1 MDQNRQIRFL
11 IPPFFLIASLF
22 WADFLSCSNIF
33 NSIAALP
40 GNKILAI
47 IAAFGASTI
56 PLGFLIGVITIAFLN
71 LYGIVL
77 SKVKGETWNYETG
90 IGKETCKKIWPE
102 LEIEL
107 NSRFDFEKRFFI
119 SATFD
124 HGILPKGINEWI
136 MRRWNAFNINSN
148 CFTAL
153 TLSIVACL
161 FFSIEI
167 TPIWLL
173 TTIFIMVLLLLNTI
187 IAWYQTMQMIEFQ
200 AVRNLNKKEG

>member
-11 IPPFFLIASLF
+11 IPPFFLLASVFL
-22 WADFLSCSNIF
+22 ADFLSCSNIF

-47 IAAFGASTI
+47 VAALGASTI

-90 IGKETCKKIWPE
+90 ISKETCKKIWPT

-107 NSRFDFEKRFFI
+107 NSRFDFQKRFFI

-124 HGILPKGINEWI
+124 HGILPKEINGWI

-148 CFTAL
+148 CVTAL
-153 TLSIVACL
+153 ILSIVACH
-161 FFSIEI
+161 FFSIGM
-167 TPIWLL
+167 TLIWLL
-173 TTIFIMVLLLLNTI
+173 TTIVIMVLLFFNAR

-200 AVRNLNKKEG
+200 AARNLNKKEG